1 MAIPPSAAHS
11 ELLTPAEACQLAGIG
26 PTTLKR
32 WADQGVLAHV
42 KTAGGHRRFLRADL
56 ERYLRNQTRDS
67 EPQGSTDDN
76 PWIQKLVAGSAHDV
90 EAELLHAR
98 GRLGSWYLVAGELA
112 GVLGELGERWSQGKL
127 SILDEHI
134 ASERL
139 LRGLARIGEALPTR
153 PTGPR
158 ALLACPEDEP
168 HSLGLALVEL
178 CLRELGWTTLWA
190 GTRTPTLE
198 LVRITASMNLRLLA
212 LSASSL
218 SKDRVRLTQTVNELE
233 LACRPR
239 NIAIALGGE
248 GQWPDAPRFAK
259 RFRDFPSFHRYAATL
274 GEAPV
279 L

>member
-67 EPQGSTDDN
+67 EPQGGTDDN

-153 PTGPR
+153 PGGPR

-178 CLRELGWTTLWA
+178 CLRELGWITLWA
-190 GTRTPTLE
+190 GTRTPTRE
-198 LVRITASMNLRLLA
+198 LVRITGSMNLRLVA

-218 SKDRVRLTQTVNELE
+218 SKDRARLTQAVTELE

-239 NIAIALGGE
+239 NISIALGGE
-248 GQWPDAPRFAK
+248 GQWPDSPRFAK
-259 RFRDFPSFHRYAATL
+259 RFRDFPSFHRFAATL
-274 GEAPV
+274 GEGPV

>member
-67 EPQGSTDDN
+67 EPPAGTEDN
-76 PWIQKLVAGSAHDV
+76 PWIQKLVSGSAHDV

-98 GRLGSWYLVAGELA
+98 GRLGSWYLVAGELS
-112 GVLGELGERWSQGKL
+112 GVLGELGDRWTKGTL

-139 LRGLARIGEALPTR
+139 LRGLARIGEALPSR
-153 PTGPR
+153 PNGPR

-178 CLRELGWTTLWA
+178 CLRENGWTTLWA

-218 SKDRVRLTQTVNELE
+218 SKDRLRLAQAVSELE

-248 GQWPDAPRFAK
+248 GQWPETPRFAK
-259 RFRDFPSFHRYAATL
+259 RFRDFPSFHRYTATL
-274 GEAPV
+274 AEGPV